1 MLETGRTPKCEGPT
15 DFCGYAGANLRA
27 SQFRVDEVAPFH
39 VIIMCIPTSTDFIFT
54 LAVVK
59 SISNTVFEATSFPHC
74 LSQRK
79 EGRII
84 QGIASVEFLK
94 VVRGMILKSFF
105 SNPVTKRH
113 VERKVLNTHPLHL
126 FRIIQDVDKYD
137 TFLPLCQYS
146 KIIRRSPDGRSF
158 DGKLKIGSPPLFSEE
173 YVSRVTVIP
182 EELIIE
188 THSIESK
195 RFDSLKSRW
204 KLQEID
210 GGGDDGGFQCDV
222 DFEVEMTVSDP
233 VIVSILDRVL
243 EQVATRQVTAFEKR
257 CHELPMPYDLIEAA
271 KNFRWQ

>member
-1 MLETGRTPKCEGPT
+1 
-15 DFCGYAGANLRA
+15 
-27 SQFRVDEVAPFH
+27 
-39 VIIMCIPTSTDFIFT
+39 
-54 LAVVK
+54 
-59 SISNTVFEATSFPHC
+59 
-74 LSQRK
+74 
-79 EGRII
+79 
-84 QGIASVEFLK
+84 
-94 VVRGMILKSFF
+94 MILKSFF
-105 SNPVTKRH
+105 NHPVTKRH
-113 VERKVLNTHPLHL
+113 VERKVLATHPLHL

-182 EELIIE
+182 EELTIQTE
-188 THSIESK
+188 SIESN

-210 GGGDDGGFQCDV
+210 NTDDSFQCEV

-243 EQVATRQVTAFEKR
+243 EQVATRQVAAFEKR
-257 CHELPMPYDLIEAA
+257 CQELPIPYDLIESA
-271 KNFRWQ
+271 KKFRQQ